1 MQYDLWAIKPKIFY
15 FQLFLKYENKK
26 TNDDSFGNTFCR
38 KFPIL
43 KLILLHA
50 LSLSLSLSLFQTL
63 FLCTSKHT
71 MNTPPHTHL
80 SIYPFTSRYDTLSIT
95 LSGTNFIPTSLLTS
109 IISLTKKLTL
119 SHTHS
124 QLTSTQSIS
133 LYALLDRRQ
142 RIKAFDKV
150 SQCRSMYLGRSWHLW
165 QKFQKQNFGFEKCKT
180 I

>member
-1 MQYDLWAIKPKIFY
+1 MYLGVFVREREKILLKRVKHSLSLSFSLS
-15 FQLFLKYENKK
+15 LFL
-26 TNDDSFGNTFCR
+26 SF
-38 KFPIL
+38 
-43 KLILLHA
+43 
-50 LSLSLSLSLFQTL
+50 SLSLSLSLFQTL

-165 QKFQKQNFGFEKCKT
+165 QNFRSKILASKNAKLFKTPQNAKTVFFKF
-180 I
+180 

>member
-50 LSLSLSLSLFQTL
+50 LSLSLSLFQTL

-71 MNTPPHTHL
+71 MNTHL